1 MSTQPITIDYRD
13 YLKRVT
19 AIHNEMV
26 QRLADSEQTS
36 PLELASLFEDAA
48 NRYMDIAED
57 IQASLSPFPGPTQ
70 IPFPSAC
77 PQPPFAPDPAADSE
91 D

>member
-13 YLKRVT
+13 FLKRVT

-26 QRLADSEQTS
+26 QRLADCEQTS

-57 IQASLSPFPGPTQ
+57 IQASLSPGREQTLFL
-70 IPFPSAC
+70 SAC
-77 PQPPFAPDPAADSE
+77 PPLPLAPDPAAGIE